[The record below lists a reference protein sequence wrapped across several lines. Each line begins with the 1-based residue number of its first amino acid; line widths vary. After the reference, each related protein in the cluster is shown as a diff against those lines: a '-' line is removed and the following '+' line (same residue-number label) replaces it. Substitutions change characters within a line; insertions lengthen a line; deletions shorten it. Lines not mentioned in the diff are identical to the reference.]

1 MAKALEAAANPEDS
15 NSGVQRV
22 TAGPERFFLFLK
34 DVRQEMR
41 KVVTPSRTE
50 VQNTTIVV
58 TVTVF
63 LFAAYF
69 WLVDVILGA
78 GIDKIFLKLT
88 KH

>member
-1 MAKALEAAANPEDS
+1 MAKAAVVETTEQGT
-15 NSGVQRV
+15 GVQRA
-22 TAGPERFFLFLK
+22 TAGPERLMLFLK
-34 DVRQEMR
+34 DVREEMR
-41 KVVTPSRTE
+41 KVVAPSRAE
-50 VQNTTIVV
+50 VQSTTIVV
-58 TVTVF
+58 VVTVF

>member
-1 MAKALEAAANPEDS
+1 MAKALEAAATPEGS
-15 NSGVQRV
+15 NSGMQRV
-22 TAGPERFFLFLK
+22 TAGPERALLFLK
-34 DVRQEMR
+34 DVRQEMH

-69 WLVDVILGA
+69 WLVDVVLGA

>member
-1 MAKALEAAANPEDS
+1 MAKAAVVETTEES
-15 NSGVQRV
+15 TGVQRV
-22 TAGPERFFLFLK
+22 TAGPERFIQFLK

-69 WLVDVILGA
+69 WLVDVVLGA

>member
-1 MAKALEAAANPEDS
+1 M
-15 NSGVQRV
+15 
-22 TAGPERFFLFLK
+22 LFLK
-34 DVRQEMR
+34 DVREEMR

-50 VQNTTIVV
+50 VQSTTIVV
-58 TVTVF
+58 MVTVF

>member
-1 MAKALEAAANPEDS
+1 MAKAAVVETTEEGT
-15 NSGVQRV
+15 GVQRV
-22 TAGPERFFLFLK
+22 TAGPERALLFLK